1 MGTNFELDGR
11 YSPAAASG
19 AEKAGGGVGLGEGV
33 IPGAVGWGDDEAVE
47 LSAEG
52 LGAGLEVAGEGGE
65 I

>member
-33 IPGAVGWGDDEAVE
+33 IPGAVGWGE
-47 LSAEG
+47 
-52 LGAGLEVAGEGGE
+52 
-65 I
+65 